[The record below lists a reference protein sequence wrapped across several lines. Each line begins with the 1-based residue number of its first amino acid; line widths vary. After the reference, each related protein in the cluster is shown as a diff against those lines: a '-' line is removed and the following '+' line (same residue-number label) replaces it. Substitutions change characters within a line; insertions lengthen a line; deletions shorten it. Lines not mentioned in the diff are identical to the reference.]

1 MTMIMIAI
9 AIIVDKDVYIA
20 SGYDLSLGET
30 NFTSDDISDFSI
42 YIIELIWCNVSGT
55 GTVTIRETDDEL
67 KFDDLT
73 TEEIDSVDE
82 TRIVNTINL
91 KRSKIDV
98 LIEGT
103 LTGRL
108 SIRLKAIENNLQE
121 HDSSIDSHCDLERR
135 FG

>member
-1 MTMIMIAI
+1 MTTIAI
-9 AIIVDKDVYIA
+9 AITVNKDIYIA
-20 SGYDLSLGET
+20 SGHDLSLGET
-30 NFTSDDISDFSI
+30 NFTSDVIVDFSI
-42 YIIELIWCNVSGT
+42 YIVELTWCNVSGT
-55 GTVTIRETDDEL
+55 GTVTIRETDDGKL
-67 KFDDLT
+67 FNDLT
-73 TEEIDSVDE
+73 TETIDSVDE
-82 TRIVNTINL
+82 TRIVNHINL